1 LRTFPIIASALL
13 LSACAATPPG
23 RDAAPPKAETQA
35 EAHRVCYQRMQAARA
50 GALLTS
56 PNWHQV
62 RMCMQARGHP
72 V

>member
-1 LRTFPIIASALL
+1 MRTNLLIASALL
-13 LSACAATPPG
+13 LSACATPPG
-23 RDAAPPKAETQA
+23 GDGAPPKAETAA
-35 EAHRVCYQRMQAARA
+35 EAHRICYQRMQAARA
-50 GALLTS
+50 GALLMT